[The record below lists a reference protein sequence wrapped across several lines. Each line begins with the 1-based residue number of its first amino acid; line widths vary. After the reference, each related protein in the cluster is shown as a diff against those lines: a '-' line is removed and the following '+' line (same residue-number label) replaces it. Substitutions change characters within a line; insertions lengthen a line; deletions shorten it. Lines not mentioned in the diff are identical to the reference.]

1 MTPLPSLRKATTPR
15 PESPRWSRDQIRNAR
30 KASLIPLLQR
40 RGIELVE
47 LEAGNFQ
54 VAAFPGLLVKDSY
67 WRWPERELAGNT
79 IDFFV
84 KVLRMS
90 FHDAMGCITG
100 A

>member
-1 MTPLPSLRKATTPR
+1 VTPHRNLQKAITSR
-15 PESPRWSRDQIRNAR
+15 SESPHWSREQIRNAR
-30 KASLIPLLQR
+30 KASLIPLLQA

-67 WRWPERELAGNT
+67 WRWPERDLAGNT

-90 FHDAMGCITG
+90 FHDAMGYITG
-100 A
+100 V